1 MIVKRRIDVD
11 ELEQALSSICDKYC
25 KYPLIWDEDKMKSE
39 LAESEICRFCPVNEI
54 LSGVVVEDEL

>member
-25 KYPLIWDEDKMKSE
+25 KYPLIWDEDRMKNE
-39 LAESEICRFCPVNEI
+39 LSESEICRFCPMNE
-54 LSGVVVEDEL
+54 LLKGVVVEE